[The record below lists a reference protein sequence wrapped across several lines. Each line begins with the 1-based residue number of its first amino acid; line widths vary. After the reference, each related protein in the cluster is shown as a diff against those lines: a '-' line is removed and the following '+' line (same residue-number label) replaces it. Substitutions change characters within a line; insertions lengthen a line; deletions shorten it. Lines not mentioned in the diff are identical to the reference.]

1 MLRQNFKFL
10 TNIELKLKKW
20 DKNWVGLVGL
30 SFLPC
35 NIVFQILSVHF
46 LNLFCSAKEYK
57 NLSDE
62 SIFKKN
68 SDIIN
73 VQWHHVNEIKNW
85 SLNKTYLLFSTF
97 ISNTILGT
105 IMTCIVG
112 SIGDVN
118 YAIYFECN
126 PINLLLKN

>member
-1 MLRQNFKFL
+1 MNQPL
-10 TNIELKLKKW
+10 
-20 DKNWVGLVGL
+20 
-30 SFLPC
+30 
-35 NIVFQILSVHF
+35 
-46 LNLFCSAKEYK
+46 
-57 NLSDE
+57 
-62 SIFKKN
+62 KN

-73 VQWHHVNEIKNW
+73 EQWHHVNEIKNW

-97 ISNTILGT
+97 ICNTILGT

-118 YAIYFECN
+118 YAIYIECN